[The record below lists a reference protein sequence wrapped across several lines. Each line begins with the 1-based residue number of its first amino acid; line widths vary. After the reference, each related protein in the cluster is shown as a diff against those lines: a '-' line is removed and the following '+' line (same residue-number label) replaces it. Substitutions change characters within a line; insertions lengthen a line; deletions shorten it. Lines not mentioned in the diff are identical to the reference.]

1 MKHQLGVVL
10 QFLVLIA
17 LPMLCYWQLQF
28 GFPLIWMPGLLL
40 VGVVL
45 FTAGTWLRRVER
57 PQIVRTSHALL
68 VVAMLH
74 CVAVAQ
80 DAPRRPFREAVTL
93 AVDAEA
99 ARTLLTLEDR
109 WAAGQWEAAL
119 DTLIELSE
127 TRGRS
132 LVQTDAGD
140 GGGLARYVR
149 AQLVCDRFLAA
160 LPPDG
165 LADYRRRIEPRA
177 QRLWDAWTKTGDVAA
192 LQRLSDQMFYSR
204 YGDRAAWEL
213 GQRAWDRGELSAA
226 RSHWKSLLPAENA
239 VEAGNERRYP
249 DSSIPPADIAA
260 RLILC
265 DVMEGHLPAARA
277 ALARFAT
284 RYPDDTGTLAG
295 RDGKW
300 SDLLTAELRAAE
312 SWAPVA
318 HEDDIPTF
326 SGSTSRGFRSP
337 ASMDLGSELWTAAL
351 PGTRL
356 PTVPRVSLYP
366 TAPPLA
372 YHPAVVDDVVYLND
386 GLRIFGWRL
395 DSGLPA
401 WGGPLNTTGQIF
413 PAIEVE
419 GPQEPRRPVT
429 GAPRWTVTVDGG
441 RLYARMGSAVT
452 TPSPLELRD
461 QRTELVC
468 LDVGDGEGRLLWSK
482 TGDDLAQALPDHDEA
497 PLWSWEGTPVAH
509 NGRLYAVLSRRRPQ
523 LAWSVMCLDAET
535 GLVLW
540 QRPVGI
546 TRPTP
551 PDNENLATQLLLTL
565 GDGRL
570 FLSTDWGAIAAL
582 DAEAGH
588 LLWAVSYESEP
599 LRLGAGQPA
608 PRWIGPPCLL
618 SEGNLFAAPL
628 DSDHV
633 FCLDA
638 QTGLPRW
645 RVNLPDRIRH
655 LLGVANGR
663 LMLSG
668 DALWGLDISTGDNL
682 WNVRPTEPEQFGYGR
697 GWLAGDVVY
706 WPSREALSVVDQR
719 TGQVLRE
726 QPLLTPDARRFGG
739 NVIVSG
745 GVLLIASADR
755 LTAYGE
761 YARNQDTQQQ
771 KLSRQPDDNRARRRL
786 ADIATNRGDYAI
798 AREWL
803 AAIEPRDAFASLSR
817 NIDEGHRPAARSKPA
832 STQPV
837 ALVRTERV
845 VTSGYWTRAWHRDL
859 SRQSERVLMP
869 HGTPSSPE
877 HATVL
882 VQSATLSACDRRTG
896 QARWTTPLDRPVLW
910 AAYGDDLLLWATAD
924 ELIAARLDSGAVVY
938 RVPWR
943 AELARGNGVA
953 PSTDRLRFARCG
965 DAVVLTDTRSG
976 LLVCDVA
983 TGAIQWRHRFAE
995 PPDGD
1000 TLSLGADM
1008 IGWHPDGRGLA
1019 AWRSVTT
1026 GQLVFGDK
1034 SPTEPW
1040 RRSPV

>member
-1 MKHQLGVVL
+1 MNSTTRALL
-10 QFLVLIA
+10 LIA
-17 LPMLCYWQLQF
+17 M
-28 GFPLIWMPGLLL
+28 FP
-40 VGVVL
+40 
-45 FTAGTWLRRVER
+45 
-57 PQIVRTSHALL
+57 
-68 VVAMLH
+68 
-74 CVAVAQ
+74 CVASAQ

-109 WAAGQWEAAL
+109 WAAGQWQTAL
-119 DTLIELSE
+119 DTLIELGE

-132 LVQTDAGD
+132 LVQADSGES
-140 GGGLARYVR
+140 GGLARYVR

-165 LADYRRRIEPRA
+165 LVDYRRRIEPRA
-177 QRLWDAWTKTGDVAA
+177 QRLWEAWTRTGDAAA

-204 YGDRAAWEL
+204 YGDRAAWAL

-226 RSHWKSLLPAENA
+226 RESWKSLLPAENA

-249 DSSIPPADIAA
+249 DSSIPPADVAA
-260 RLILC
+260 RLLLC
-265 DVMEGHLPAARA
+265 DLMENDLAAART
-277 ALARFAT
+277 ALARFVA

-300 SDLLTAELRAAE
+300 SELLAAELRAAE
-312 SWAPVA
+312 GWAPVA

-326 SGSTSRGFRSP
+326 AGSAARGFRSP
-337 ASMDLGSELWTAAL
+337 ASMDLGSELWTTEL
-351 PGTRL
+351 VGTRL
-356 PTVPRVSLYP
+356 PAVPKMSLYP

-386 GLRIFGWRL
+386 GQRIFAWRL
-395 DSGLPA
+395 DSGRPA
-401 WGGPLNTTGQIF
+401 WGGPQNTTGQIF
-413 PAIEVE
+413 PAVDVE
-419 GPQEPRRPVT
+419 APLEPRRPVT
-429 GAPRWTVTVDGG
+429 GAPRWTVTVHGG

-468 LDVGDGEGRLLWSK
+468 LDVGEGEGRLLWTK
-482 TGDDLAQALPDHDEA
+482 TGDDLAQAVPDDDEA
-497 PLWSWEGTPVAH
+497 PPWSWEGTPIAH

-523 LAWSVMCLDAET
+523 LAWSVMCLDAQS

-570 FLSTDWGAIAAL
+570 FLSTDGGAIAAL

-645 RVNLPDRIRH
+645 RVILPDRIRH

-663 LMLSG
+663 LILSG
-668 DALWGLDISTGDNL
+668 DALWGLDVSTGNNA
-682 WNVRPTEPEQFGYGR
+682 WNVRPTDPEPFGYGR

-739 NVIVSG
+739 NIVVSG

-761 YARNQDTQQQ
+761 YARNQDAQQQ
-771 KLSRQPDDNRARRRL
+771 KLSQRPDDNRARRRL
-786 ADIATNRGDYAI
+786 ADIATNRGDYAR

-803 AAIEPRDAFASLSR
+803 ATIKPRDASVRMVRDDAGR
-817 NIDEGHRPAARSKPA
+817 HRPTLRSQPA

-837 ALVRTERV
+837 VLVRTERV
-845 VTSGYWTRAWHRDL
+845 VTSGFWTRAWHRHL
-859 SRQSERVLMP
+859 ARQSERVLMP
-869 HGTPSSPE
+869 HGTPSSSE
-877 HATVL
+877 DATVL

-896 QARWTTPLDRPVLW
+896 QVRWTVALDRPVLW
-910 AAYGDDLLLWATAD
+910 AAYGDDVLLWTTAD
-924 ELIAARLDSGAVVY
+924 ELVAVRWDSSAVVY

-943 AELARGNGVA
+943 AELTRDSGVA
-953 PSTDRLRFARCG
+953 PSTHRLRFARCG
-965 DAVVLTDTRSG
+965 DAVILTDCQTG
-976 LLVCDVA
+976 ALACDVVS
-983 TGAIQWRHRFAE
+983 GAIQWRHRFAE

-1000 TLSLGADM
+1000 TLSLGSDM
-1008 IGWHPDGRGLA
+1008 IGWH
-1019 AWRSVTT
+1019 
-1026 GQLVFGDK
+1026 
-1034 SPTEPW
+1034 
-1040 RRSPV
+1040 